1 MKIDR
6 KNNVNVGI
14 PEFYTPQEVAE
25 SLKVSLR
32 ALYLWQ
38 KEGKLTF
45 VKFGDRTR
53 ISREELERFI
63 AAGTA
68 PKEPETE
75 KQTPAHAADQIE
87 ASARKS
93 PKDNCRTTPEERAQI
108 AARNARFRSAPPTP
122 PEYFAKK
129 DTEETR
135 SRRVQLLIKPSIY
148 KEIRE
153 IAYRKRQSVNNLIE
167 EIFSGFLENYE
178 SKKKIG
184 FKVAW
189 EGEHAD

>member
-135 SRRVQLLIKPSIY
+135 SRRVQLLVKPSIY
-148 KEIRE
+148 KRIRG
-153 IAYRKRQSVNNLIE
+153 IAHWQKQSVNNLFE
-167 EIFSGFLENYE
+167 EILTEYIE
-178 SKKKIG
+178 SRDERGRRK
-184 FKVAW
+184 
-189 EGEHAD
+189 